1 MKLYFVTSNDNKLRE
16 AEQILEKKIEK
27 IDLDIDEIQTV
38 DVEEVV
44 KDKAHK
50 AYDVVKKP
58 VFVEDTGLY
67 FTGMKGFPG
76 ALIKWL
82 LQSVGTKGICKV
94 VDGFERKAVAKA
106 SICLYDGKKYNI
118 FTGEVKGSITENP
131 KGSSNFGWDP
141 VFQPKGYDKTFAE
154 MPAEKKNKI
163 SHRKLAFMK
172 MKEFLDKIKK

>member
-16 AEQILEKKIEK
+16 AEQILGKKIEK
-27 IDLDIDEIQTV
+27 IDLDIDEIQTI

-82 LQSVGTKGICKV
+82 LKSVGTEGICKA
-94 VDGFERKAVAKA
+94 VDGFDRKAVAKA

-118 FTGEVKGSITENP
+118 FTGEVKGSITKKP
-131 KGSSNFGWDP
+131 IGSSNFGWDP
-141 VFQPKGYDKTFAE
+141 VFQPEGYDKTFAE
-154 MPAEKKNKI
+154 MPAEEKNRI

-172 MKEFLDKIKK
+172 MKNFLGES